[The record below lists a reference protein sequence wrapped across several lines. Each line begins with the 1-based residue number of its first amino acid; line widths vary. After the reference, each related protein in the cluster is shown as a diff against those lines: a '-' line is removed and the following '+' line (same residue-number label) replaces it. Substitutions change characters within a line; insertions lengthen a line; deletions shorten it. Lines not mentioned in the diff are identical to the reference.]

1 MSDDTESNLVTY
13 ARDELQRAGLFDEDS
28 DYEGRLGE
36 GALELVKLFSTQGH
50 SGMSAELMIA
60 LVEKL
65 MRYEPLTPLTYAEDE
80 WNHVADEMV
89 AEEQRPLYQNR
100 RKADVFSHDAG
111 ATWYCLD
118 GTSGVRERSDA

>member
-1 MSDDTESNLVTY
+1 MSDTIEESTLVTY

-28 DYEGRLGE
+28 DYGGMLGE

-50 SGMSAELMIA
+50 SGMSAAMMVA

-65 MRYEPLTPLTYAEDE
+65 MRFEPLTPLTYAEDE
-80 WNHVADEMV
+80 WTHVADEMV
-89 AEEQRPLYQNR
+89 SDEQRPLYQNK

-118 GTSGVRERSDA
+118 GTQGERR